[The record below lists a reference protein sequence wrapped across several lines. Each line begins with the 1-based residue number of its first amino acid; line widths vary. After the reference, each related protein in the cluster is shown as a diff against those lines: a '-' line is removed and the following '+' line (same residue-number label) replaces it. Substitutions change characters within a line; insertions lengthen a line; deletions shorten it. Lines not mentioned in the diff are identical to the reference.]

1 MANFDIGLSGL
12 NAAQRSLDIIG
23 NNIANAA
30 TDGYHRQKV
39 QLSPAY
45 LSQQGF
51 TLVGG
56 GVDVIGVRRSIDT
69 LLEQEICR
77 QQSTLGQTAQEA
89 DTLRTIENAFGDFSS
104 ESGGLNAAI
113 DQFFSS
119 LQELS
124 TNPTDNTRLNQVV
137 SNASSMTNQFKT
149 LGEYLVSVETQIRL
163 DIENTINTIN
173 GLAGQIAEFNNKI
186 ESIELI
192 DGNSNTMSDQ
202 RDKCISDL
210 SQLIGIQ
217 TLSRENGV
225 VDVTVGGIPLV
236 IGPAFSNLEVGVD
249 TDNNIGIAI
258 AGTANYTRDVQGGK
272 IGGLMS
278 LKNDI
283 ISDIHEDL
291 DSLAVAIIKQINQ
304 YHVQGIGS
312 AGAFTE
318 LKGWANTSGNLADLT
333 DITAGYT
340 YIRVTNTGDGSV
352 VRTAIP
358 VMQDESSDT
367 LAEIA
372 DYITNN
378 VANVTATVNS
388 SNQLTILTAPGY
400 TFDFLPAALAEP
412 KTEDIDF
419 NGTADPAVS
428 ISGIYTGTLNDTL
441 TFTVSGTGEI
451 GNDDSL
457 KLIVKDSDLNTIA
470 TVNIGTDYAA
480 GDEIEIGDTGIKI
493 ALGMGD
499 LADGDSFSI
508 DVFQNTDT
516 AGLLSAIGIN
526 TFFTGTDAASMAV
539 CPDIENDPQR
549 LAASLSADMTDNTN
563 VIRLEQTKNA
573 AVSSLGNLTGGD
585 FYRQLVTDIG
595 QQLSLKQMRQENL
608 EVLLLNLQ
616 NQQSEISGVDI
627 NEEASQLLVFQQM
640 FQAIAKYMTT
650 INAMLQ
656 NVMEIL

>member
-23 NNIANAA
+23 NNIANSA
-30 TDGYHRQKV
+30 TEGYHRQKV

-56 GVDVIGVRRSIDT
+56 GVDVIGVKRSIDT
-69 LLEQEICR
+69 LLEQEINR

-89 DTLRTIENAFGDFSS
+89 DTLRIIENAFGDFSS
-104 ESGGLNAAI
+104 ENGGLNAAI

-124 TNPTDNTRLNQVV
+124 TNPTDNTRLNQAV
-137 SNASSMTNQFKT
+137 SSASSMTNQFKT

-192 DGNSNTMSDQ
+192 GGNSNTMSDQ

-217 TLSRENGV
+217 TLNRENGV

-236 IGPAFSNLEVGVD
+236 IGPAFSELEAGVD
-249 TDNNIGIAI
+249 TNNNIGIAI
-258 AGTANYTRDVQGGK
+258 AGTANYTTEVQGGK

-304 YHVQGIGS
+304 YHVQGIGA
-312 AGAFTE
+312 AGSFTE
-318 LKGWANTSGNLADLT
+318 LKGWANTSGDLADLA

-378 VANVTATVNS
+378 VANVTASVNS

-400 TFDFLPAALAEP
+400 TFDFLPAALPEP

-419 NGTADPAVS
+419 NGTADPAIS
-428 ISGIYTGTLNDTL
+428 ISGIYAGTLNDTL
-441 TFTVSGTGEI
+441 TFTVSGTGEV
-451 GNDDSL
+451 GNSDSL
-457 KLIVKDSDLNTIA
+457 KLIVKDSNLNTIA
-470 TVNIGTDYAA
+470 TVNIGTGYAV

-499 LADGDSFSI
+499 LADEDSFSI

-526 TFFTGTDAASMAV
+526 SFFTGTDAASMAV
-539 CPDIENDPQR
+539 CSDIENDPRR

-563 VIRLEQTKNA
+563 VIRLEQTKNTTI
-573 AVSSLGNLTGGD
+573 SSLGNLTGGE

-595 QQLSLKQMRQENL
+595 QQLSLKQMRQDNV

-616 NQQSEISGVDI
+616 NQQSEVSGVDI

-650 INAMLQ
+650 INSMLQ

>member
-30 TDGYHRQKV
+30 TEGYHRQRV

-56 GVDVIGVRRSIDT
+56 GVDVIGVKRSIDT
-69 LLEQEICR
+69 LLEQEIYR
-77 QQSTLGQTAQEA
+77 QQSTLGQIAQEF

-104 ESGGLNAAI
+104 ENGGLNAAI
-113 DQFFSS
+113 DQFFRS

-124 TNPTDNTRLNQVV
+124 TNPTDNTRLNQAV
-137 SNASSMTNQFKT
+137 SSAISMANQFKT
-149 LGEYLVSVETQIRL
+149 LGEYLTSVETQIRL

-173 GLAGQIAEFNNKI
+173 GLASQIAEFNNKI
-186 ESIELI
+186 ESIELAG
-192 DGNSNTMSDQ
+192 GNSNTMSDQ

-217 TLSRENGV
+217 TLNRENGV

-236 IGPAFSNLEVGVD
+236 IGPSFSNLEVGVD
-249 TDNNIGIAI
+249 TNNNIGIAI
-258 AGTANYTRDVQGGK
+258 AGAANYTTNIHGGK

-304 YHVQGIGS
+304 YHVQGIGV
-312 AGAFTE
+312 AGSFTE
-318 LKGWANTSGNLADLT
+318 LKGWANTSGDLADLA

-358 VMQDESSDT
+358 VIQDESSDT

-378 VANVTATVNS
+378 VANVTASVNS

-400 TFDFLPAALAEP
+400 TFDFLPAALSEP

-419 NGTADPAVS
+419 NGTADPAIS

-441 TFTVSGTGEI
+441 IFTVSGTGEV
-451 GNDDSL
+451 GNNDSL
-457 KLIVKDSDLNTIA
+457 KLIVKDSNLNTIA
-470 TVNIGTDYAA
+470 TVNIGTGYAV
-480 GDEIEIGDTGIKI
+480 GDEIEIGNTGIKI

-499 LADGDSFSI
+499 LTDEDSFSI

-526 TFFTGTDAASMAV
+526 TFFTGTDAVSMAV
-539 CPDIENDPQR
+539 CSDIENDPRR

-573 AVSSLGNLTGGD
+573 AVSSLGNLTSGE

-595 QQLSLKQMRQENL
+595 QQLSLKQMRQENV

-627 NEEASQLLVFQQM
+627 NEEAAQLLVYQQM

-650 INAMLQ
+650 INAMLK